1 MPWMR
6 AILSVARRLPRQLTL
21 VSPAAWAATVAC
33 RVVALCREPGC
44 WHGPPRQLTPASP
57 AAHAA
62 AAACHAVSRSRH
74 AASPSACGNTAV
86 ELASLAA
93 WLPHLALTVLHA
105 SLLYCTNGR
114 TPKRRRHD
122 GEQVHGHKEHMTEDV
137 SKLCEELTSKEDWH
151 RHTRL
156 RTTIC
161 SKGAQNYVGMLPGF
175 PLVSHNVS
183 GINWSFHVPLN
194 TARGSR

>member
-1 MPWMR
+1 MALRGSSRPR
-6 AILSVARRLPRQLTL
+6 AWLPTPPPQPACSLT
-21 VSPAAWAATVAC
+21 VSP
-33 RVVALCREPGC
+33 RYEPI
-44 WHGPPRQLTPASP
+44 R
-57 AAHAA
+57 
-62 AAACHAVSRSRH
+62 
-74 AASPSACGNTAV
+74 ACGNTTV

-93 WLPHLALTVLHA
+93 SPPHLALTVLHA

-122 GEQVHGHKEHMTEDV
+122 GEQVHGHKAHMTEDV

-151 RHTRL
+151 GHTRL